1 MHLIEFHDRP
11 WFPKFLRDFI
21 TDDMETI
28 LNFVNVYGPVAPA
41 LRNALRHAGTNR
53 VVDLCSGGGGP
64 WRRLWR
70 EFDENALAEIW
81 LTDKYPNIASFERTM
96 AAAGKRICF
105 RRDSIDALKIPGELQ
120 GFRTI
125 FNSFHHFAPD
135 DARAILQAAADS
147 GEGIGIFETPG
158 RHMITLL
165 LILLIPLADLAMTP
179 FARPFRWTRLLWTYL
194 LPVIPLVLLVD
205 GILSCLRVYSPAELN
220 ELTRHVRPRAQEGAE
235 SGQGFE
241 WNIGVENSGP
251 FRVPVT
257 YLTGYPKPVA
267 GTIFTDNQKDEVSTA
282 AA

>member
-1 MHLIEFHDRP
+1 MHLIELHDRP

-41 LRNALRHAGTNR
+41 LRNALRHAATNR

-70 EFDENALAEIW
+70 EFDKNALAEIW
-81 LTDKYPNIASFERTM
+81 LTDKYPNIAAFERTT

-105 RRDSIDALKIPGELQ
+105 RCDSIDALKIPGDLQ

-165 LILLIPLADLAMTP
+165 LILLIPLADLAVAP

-194 LPVIPLVLLVD
+194 LPVVPLVLLLD
-205 GILSCLRVYSPAELN
+205 GILSCLRVYSPAELS

-241 WNIGVENSGP
+241 WNIGVEKSGP
-251 FRVPVT
+251 FWAPVT
-257 YLTGYPKPVA
+257 YLTGYPKPVTGA
-267 GTIFTDNQKDEVSTA
+267 IFTDNQTDEVKIA